1 MTLRARTTVLAFVA
15 HLLVLK
21 LCCAEYNAQ
30 QQQQQ
35 QHQQQQQVRDE
46 MNQFV
51 NTVKHAVDDAESAAN
66 KKDVVDLG
74 QSLAMLEKKFSSLR
88 AALAQELGAKA
99 PNLASNNQVAK
110 ELMEKSTN
118 LVQGVVTQREELRR
132 LSSDVKQVDS
142 AIRALK
148 EGLSKFEGE
157 VSDLH
162 RVVADLHVSHNEMSA
177 VHDEAKDKLKEV
189 VADAHAM
196 AQSKTHGV
204 LYFLVA
210 MEVAAFVVFLYFK
223 RPASSLAHKA
233 YGKFG

>member
-1 MTLRARTTVLAFVA
+1 MARHPRATLLVFVA
-15 HLLVLK
+15 HALLLT
-21 LCCAEYNAQ
+21 LCSAELSAQ
-30 QQQQQ
+30 QQQQ
-35 QHQQQQQVRDE
+35 QQQQQVRDE
-46 MNQFV
+46 MNEFV
-51 NTVKHAVDDAESAAN
+51 NTVKHAVNEAESASN

-88 AALAQELGAKA
+88 SALAQELGAKA
-99 PNLASNNQVAK
+99 PNLASNNAVAK
-110 ELMEKSTN
+110 ELMDKSTN

-148 EGLSKFEGE
+148 EGVKKFETE

-177 VHDEAKDKLKEV
+177 VHDEAKEKLKEV
-189 VADAHAM
+189 VADAHHM
-196 AQSKTHGV
+196 AQTSTHSLLYILVAAEVAGFV
-204 LYFLVA
+204 LY
-210 MEVAAFVVFLYFK
+210 LYVK
-223 RPASSLAHKA
+223 RPASSFAHKA